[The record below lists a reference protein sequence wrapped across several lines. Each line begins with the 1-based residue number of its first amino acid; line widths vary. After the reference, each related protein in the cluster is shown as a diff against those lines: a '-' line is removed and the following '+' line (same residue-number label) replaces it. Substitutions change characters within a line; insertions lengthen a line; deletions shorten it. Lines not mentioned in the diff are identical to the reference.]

1 MKEGTQEV
9 MGYLWHPKRTAAR
22 SETGGERIL
31 KQSGWDET
39 QREGE
44 KVGQE
49 RRKILTQKG
58 VKVRRQV

>member
-1 MKEGTQEV
+1 